1 MNAAARCHRLDGLE
15 PDNWLAFLALLGLL
29 RSLEEADCGARP
41 EERLWPRV
49 SWRLDAPPWRP
60 VLHLAREVDRATLC
74 ARLEEGIAA
83 FHAAYQFDGRKMPD
97 FEPEAYRQLAEQ
109 AVRAADRPRL
119 DILAAIATDQV
130 RREKGSAVA
139 STPLCLLSGQG
150 HQDFLPRLA
159 TVPFRPSVPAV
170 AERGRLPDEDGER
183 NLDAAL
189 FVPWDRDDD
198 ATNTFRWDPNETARQ
213 ALMAG
218 DPTDRSFK
226 LGTELGANR
235 LAAIGL
241 SILPV
246 VADRTG
252 PDRAATIPGCL
263 RTGPEPVLAW
273 PIWKEPATLAAIRAL
288 LGHPGLGEPRAL
300 AGLGVVAVFRAAIVS
315 IGKFKNVLLGECL

>member
-29 RSLEEADCGARP
+29 RSLEEADRDTP
-41 EERLWPRV
+41 EDVRWWPRV
-49 SWRLDAPPWRP
+49 SWRLDPPPWRP
-60 VLHLAREVDRATLC
+60 VLHLAREVDRASLC
-74 ARLEEGIAA
+74 ARLEKGIDA
-83 FHAAYQFDGRKMPD
+83 FHAAYCFDGRKMPD
-97 FEPEAYRQLAEQ
+97 FEPAAYRQLAEQ
-109 AVRAADRPRL
+109 AVCAADRPRL

-130 RREKGSAVA
+130 RREKGSTVA

-159 TVPFRPSVPAV
+159 TMPFRPSA
-170 AERGRLPDEDGER
+170 EDGAR
-183 NLDAAL
+183 NLEAAL
-189 FVPWDRDDD
+189 YEPWHRKGD
-198 ATNTFRWDPNETARQ
+198 ATNSFRWDPKETARQ

-218 DPTDRSFK
+218 DPTDKGYK

-252 PDRAATIPGCL
+252 PDRAPTIPGCL
-263 RTGPEPVLAW
+263 RTGPEPWLAW
-273 PIWKEPATLAAIRAL
+273 PIWKEPATPAAIRAL
-288 LGHPGLGEPRAL
+288 LGHPGLREPGDL
-300 AGLGVVAVFRAAIVS
+300 AGLGVVAVFRTAIVS
-315 IGKFKNVLLGECL
+315 IGHCKNVLSGECL